1 MDCNQSIPHELV
13 CVFSSVHTIFS
24 PTANAIGRANS
35 ILLRMDKVS
44 ILALSLRLLHS
55 VLGYVE
61 RTKTHLHAAVSFMH
75 HRSWHQCSEPLW
87 FLDDYVGDPT
97 RKIPRSKL
105 KSPK

>member
-61 RTKTHLHAAVSFMH
+61 RTENHLHAAVSFMH
-75 HRSWHQCSEPLW
+75 LW
-87 FLDDYVGDPT
+87 SLDDHVGDPT
-97 RKIPRSKL
+97 RKIPLSKL